1 MDGNAAIIWFIA
13 MTLTFFTMLAFGTYL
28 ASHSYVRARGA
39 VQFHRPHLHRPQL
52 HRQHH
57 H

>member
-39 VQFHRPHLHRPQL
+39 VQFHRPHLPRPHL
-52 HRQHH
+52 HREHH